1 MKQPSL
7 GLLLVAL
14 TGCGASMTFTGVGDP
29 AKPLPATCEIDVL
42 TAPPSGAYEELGTID
57 VQYKSQ
63 TGWIT
68 KADEF
73 QRKVRPLVCQA
84 GGDAVIAHTNDYGV
98 YLKGT
103 VLNTKSAPAVD
114 SQPAPAPAEPEAEA
128 GGEAGA
134 NAKQP

>member
-1 MKQPSL
+1 
-7 GLLLVAL
+7 
-14 TGCGASMTFTGVGDP
+14 MTFTGVGDAAP
-29 AKPLPATCEIDVL
+29 PKPVTCEVAVL

-73 QRKVRPLVCQA
+73 QRKVRPLVCNA
-84 GGDAVIAHTNDYGV
+84 GGDSVIAHTNDYGV

-103 VLNTKSAPAVD
+103 VLSTKPGPAEEK
-114 SQPAPAPAEPEAEA
+114 QPDTAPAEPEAEA
-128 GGEAGA
+128 GGEAA
-134 NAKQP
+134 SNPASNAKQP